1 MRAGKALSEMS
12 NTKLIFGRENIILGQ
27 LQVTEETAFGM
38 LGVAFFDN
46 QRYSLCLAEFDR
58 LLGDAHCRGEH
69 TSHTPCTI

>member
-38 LGVAFFDN
+38 FGAAFFDN
-46 QRYSLCLAEFDR
+46 
-58 LLGDAHCRGEH
+58 
-69 TSHTPCTI
+69 